1 MLCLLCFVSQLCPTL
16 WDSMDCSPPGS
27 SVHGLLQAR
36 VLEWVAIPSSRGY
49 YSAIKKN
56 ETLPSAAMWI
66 IEIIILSEVS
76 QRKTNITFY
85 LSVESKR
92 KKMFQMNL
100 FTKQKQTHRQRKQI
114 YGDQMGKGWG
124 GMKWEFGIN
133 IYAPLYIGQQSPTI
147 SHRELYSTSYNN
159 L

>member
-1 MLCLLCFVSQLCPTL
+1 
-16 WDSMDCSPPGS
+16 
-27 SVHGLLQAR
+27 
-36 VLEWVAIPSSRGY
+36 
-49 YSAIKKN
+49 
-56 ETLPSAAMWI
+56 MWI

-76 QRKTNITFY
+76 QRKTNIIFY
-85 LSVESKR
+85 LFVELK

-100 FTKQKQTHRQRKQI
+100 FIKQKQTHRQRKQI

-133 IYAPLYIGQQSPTI
+133 IYTPLYGGQQSPTVQ
-147 SHRELYSTSYNN
+147 HRELYSTSCNN